1 MTTPFWSNEPT
12 ILINGDSILQVWPQ
26 SSMAFEAKL
35 NAISRM
41 VILLSILGFVFTV
54 KHHFIVI
61 GLITLAIIFSFYKY
75 RKQTI
80 VKKLTE
86 GFSGRSNNRIDNNKD
101 NNEDDNNKDDDN
113 QDDDNQYYNNQE
125 KSRNSVKN
133 GSNQMNKN
141 KNGRRITSST
151 FTTNP
156 ITLESV
162 LRSDFH
168 PTTKK
173 NPFGNV
179 LLTDIMDDP
188 DRKAAAPSFNPDVSE
203 DITTAVKKQTQM
215 LYPSIDSTNKQL
227 YGDLKDNYDLDKS
240 MMRFYSTANTRIDSD
255 QGAFANWLY
264 SEMPSGKS
272 SGPDG
277 AFARVQDN
285 YRYILI

>member
-12 ILINGDSILQVWPQ
+12 ILFNSQSILQVWPQ
-26 SSMAFEAKL
+26 PSMGFEAKL
-35 NAISRM
+35 NAISRL
-41 VILLSILGFVFTV
+41 VIVLSILGFIFKV
-54 KHHFIVI
+54 KHHFLFI
-61 GLITLAIIFSFYKY
+61 GVITLAIIFSFYKY

-80 VKKLTE
+80 IKNLTE
-86 GFSGRSNNRIDNNKD
+86 GFSNDNGNQDNND
-101 NNEDDNNKDDDN
+101 NGNNGK
-113 QDDDNQYYNNQE
+113 
-125 KSRNSVKN
+125 KKN
-133 GSNQMNKN
+133 N
-141 KNGRRITSST
+141 KNGKKITPSS

-156 ITLESV
+156 VTLETV

-168 PTTKK
+168 PTTKQ

-188 DRKAAAPSFNPDVSE
+188 NRNAAAPSFNPDVSE

-215 LYPSIDSTNKQL
+215 LNPSIDSTNKQL

-240 MMRFYSTANTRIDSD
+240 MMRFYSTANTRVDSD

-285 YRYILI
+285 YRYTLI